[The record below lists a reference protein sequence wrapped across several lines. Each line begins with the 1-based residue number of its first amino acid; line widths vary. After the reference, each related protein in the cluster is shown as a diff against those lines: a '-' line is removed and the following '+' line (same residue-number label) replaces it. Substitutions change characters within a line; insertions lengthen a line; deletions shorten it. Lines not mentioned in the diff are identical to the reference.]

1 MLGRSPRHHNSGG
14 NRGHRI
20 LCIRA
25 VAVAFPHIGYR
36 ATPSNIR
43 FMIQIFLF
51 DMVVQYADKYF
62 RKTQG
67 IDIELAFKQ
76 IPPE

>member
-1 MLGRSPRHHNSGG
+1 
-14 NRGHRI
+14 
-20 LCIRA
+20 
-25 VAVAFPHIGYR
+25 
-36 ATPSNIR
+36 
-43 FMIQIFLF
+43 MIQIFLF